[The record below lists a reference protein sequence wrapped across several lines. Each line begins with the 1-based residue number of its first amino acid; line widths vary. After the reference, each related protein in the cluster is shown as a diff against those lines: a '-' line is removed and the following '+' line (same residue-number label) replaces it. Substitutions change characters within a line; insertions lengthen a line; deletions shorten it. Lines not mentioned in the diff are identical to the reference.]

1 LKAIDL
7 LYARRAKKAGANYSL
22 RIIMEARRAGIPLSL
37 AFAIIEQE
45 SNFQNVFGHDPTIF
59 SGAGEVTKSKYLAY
73 KRRRGHDRM
82 QGVGPAQLTW
92 WEFQDEADRLGGAWK
107 PKNNIRVAFEHL
119 ARLIKEYGPIKGIE
133 RYNGTGIQAQRYGHS
148 VRAKQRKWHKILMGD
163 K

>member
-1 LKAIDL
+1 MVTISMVTGFEFRSLKLKAIDL

-73 KRRRGHDRM
+73 KRRRGHGLSGER
-82 QGVGPAQLTW
+82 LSIW
-92 WEFQDEADRLGGAWK
+92 RERRLG
-107 PKNNIRVAFEHL
+107 R
-119 ARLIKEYGPIKGIE
+119 RL
-133 RYNGTGIQAQRYGHS
+133 
-148 VRAKQRKWHKILMGD
+148 
-163 K
+163 